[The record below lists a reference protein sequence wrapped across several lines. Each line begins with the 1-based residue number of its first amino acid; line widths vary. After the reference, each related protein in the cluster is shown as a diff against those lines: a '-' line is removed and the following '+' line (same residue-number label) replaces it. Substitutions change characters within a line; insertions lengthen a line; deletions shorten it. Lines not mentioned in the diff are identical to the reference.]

1 MSDVEVGDLAKIN
14 SCDHRFCFSC
24 IEKWAERE
32 NSCPL
37 CKVRFTKIERL
48 NKSRRKGQTNT
59 KKVKKRDQRSDLPGA
74 ALEGLLASLARRGSS
89 SSNVA
94 RLIFSGSTI
103 ALGVRGSGRSSFP
116 SNSQAFLTDMF
127 GDSDED
133 ETPFSAFL
141 RAFHNAPPP
150 PLHFRPVTVSA
161 TVTSRSYASNSNETT
176 AGNQENPLTIDDDSA
191 NEEEVVEVVGV
202 RTVTRRRV

>member
-74 ALEGLLASLARRGSS
+74 ALEGLLGKHISKISSLENYG
-89 SSNVA
+89 
-94 RLIFSGSTI
+94 I
-103 ALGVRGSGRSSFP
+103 AYSHCV
-116 SNSQAFLTDMF
+116 
-127 GDSDED
+127 
-133 ETPFSAFL
+133 
-141 RAFHNAPPP
+141 
-150 PLHFRPVTVSA
+150 FR
-161 TVTSRSYASNSNETT
+161 
-176 AGNQENPLTIDDDSA
+176 
-191 NEEEVVEVVGV
+191 
-202 RTVTRRRV
+202 